1 MQWEKDTKMQRL
13 AGADETSGGGQEG
26 RQDVGLKCPRDGP
39 TRGDVAVVSAGPL
52 TPFYC
57 IW

>member
-1 MQWEKDTKMQRL
+1 MQRL